1 MASNATVVRPEDK
14 SVAQP
19 PAKKAKVD
27 EPAKVEEAEVKAEAT
42 AVEPKEKE
50 VDAKDDARAGLKH
63 NIDFE
68 TCDTTL
74 NVVVGNGGRVLA
86 CLADGGM
93 QYLIAGA
100 RANTGFKAGR
110 YMYEVKVIEAVLPS
124 EADSRGHH
132 AYGKGGP
139 SPRQVVRAGFSAAG
153 SSLLLGDG
161 DGGVYFD
168 AEGGYFAE
176 GKRTPNAGKRFGR
189 EAVAAV
195 LVNLDAK
202 SPNSNTI
209 SLFVNGE
216 RASKPQPFPE
226 TFKGQ
231 PLFPHISFR
240 NVTLQV
246 HFGLEPMRPLPFKCR
261 MAQGAAAAD
270 AKQTKPPVPV
280 DGKHE
285 VLFPVTLPDEG
296 SFNWLDDFLEQN
308 PQYVELSDR
317 KIIEWAS
324 KSGLLRNK
332 TWSSCNDK
340 PEFNFGLPSFDD
352 FSARRVINAVAPL
365 APRNYVV
372 MEVKQNLVA
381 SDRSGLLNKFPARK
395 FKKVATVMLGEPNKA
410 YKQLVKNKLLKAKQ
424 AKLDAEF
431 KQKQAAKEKKRL
443 AAKMQKEFE
452 ERRKKV
458 AAAKAEAKKKAEEAK
473 RKAEAAK
480 KSEADGDEDKKDDDD
495 DGDEDEKE
503 EENEEEKEDEDKKDE
518 EEEEDEDAEPEAA
531 ELTPEEEQMWHVKG
545 LVGDLTQQVFD
556 RSFAQFSI
564 PDKAEGFDE
573 IRYEWQKETASK
585 DYLHKFV
592 LERKRSAKI
601 DTLQPSDW
609 FKQQQADWTT
619 KFREWQAKQ
628 TSAKSVVKRKKTDD
642 DEEEPAVDIYSVENI
657 CDVGGG
663 EPLFFDFSPEDWA
676 LCTLRWELHLLAAAF
691 KKDVDDPDRPAIP
704 EAHVTYYYS
713 KYFRKNLTWKAFA
726 KDNLASL
733 VTMVKDSV
741 SLEGEPLMLSTKLAE
756 DATPETVVKLT
767 EESRRERQRRI
778 DAGDET
784 ARLKFSAQQLQQ
796 QPQAVVVVGKAGGNK
811 NAKQQWTPRKS

>member
-246 HFGLEPMRPLPFKCR
+246 HFGPAPMRPLPFKCR
-261 MAQGAAAAD
+261 MAQGAAMAD
-270 AKQTKPPVPV
+270 VKQFKPPSAV
-280 DGKHE
+280 DGKYE
-285 VLFPVTLPDEG
+285 VVLPVSVPDEG
-296 SFNWLDDFLEQN
+296 AFDWLDDFLEKN

-317 KIIEWAS
+317 KIIDWAT
-324 KSGLLRNK
+324 KSGLTKRK
-332 TWSSCNDK
+332 SWSSSGSNDK
-340 PEFNFGLPSFDD
+340 PDFNFGLPAFDD
-352 FSARRVINAVAPL
+352 CSARRLLTAVAPL
-365 APRNYVV
+365 VPRHYVV

-381 SDRSGLLNKFPARK
+381 SDRKEILKRFPPRS
-395 FKKVATVMLGEPNKA
+395 FKKIATVMVGEPNKA
-410 YKQLVKNKLLKAKQ
+410 YREVVKNKLLKVKQ
-424 AKLDAEF
+424 AKIDAEF
-431 KQKQAAKEKKRL
+431 KQKLAVKEKARQAKKQQKELEEKRKKL
-443 AAKMQKEFE
+443 AAVKALAQK
-452 ERRKKV
+452 KL
-458 AAAKAEAKKKAEEAK
+458 AEAK
-473 RKAEAAK
+473 RKAESAK
-480 KSEADGDEDKKDDDD
+480 ADEDMAEEEEEQKDDEK
-495 DGDEDEKE
+495 DEGKKE
-503 EENEEEKEDEDKKDE
+503 EEEKEKEDE
-518 EEEEDEDAEPEAA
+518 EEESEDGEPEAA
-531 ELTPEEEQMWHVKG
+531 ELTPEEEEILHAKSPNP
-545 LVGDLTQQVFD
+545 DLTQQVLDKAFVH
-556 RSFAQFSI
+556 FSI

-573 IRYEWQKETASK
+573 VRFEWQKEKVSK
-585 DYLHKFV
+585 EYLHKFV
-592 LERKRSAKI
+592 VDRKRSAKI
-601 DTLQPSDW
+601 EGLQPSEW
-609 FKQQQADWTT
+609 FKEQQADWTK
-619 KFREWQAKQ
+619 KFKEWQGKQ
-628 TSAKSVVKRKKTDD
+628 TAAKSVIAPKKADD
-642 DEEEPAVDIYSVENI
+642 DEEETAVDILLVEDV
-657 CDVGGG
+657 CDIGDG
-663 EPLFFDFSPEDWA
+663 EPLFFNFSPEDWA
-676 LCTLRWELHLLAAAF
+676 LCALRWELHLLAAAF
-691 KKDVDDPDRPAIP
+691 KKDVDDPDRVSIP
-704 EAHVTYYYS
+704 EAHVQYYYS
-713 KYFRKNLTWKAFA
+713 KYFKKNLGWKAFG
-726 KDNLASL
+726 KDSLASL
-733 VTMVKDSV
+733 ATMVKDTV
-741 SLEGEPLMLSTKLAE
+741 SLEGEPIMFSTKLSD
-756 DATPETVVKLT
+756 DATPEAVLKLT